1 MTVSDSGRPQHN
13 DDDDDNDNDDGFR
26 FQWTTV

>member
-13 DDDDDNDNDDGFR
+13 DDDDNDNDDGFR